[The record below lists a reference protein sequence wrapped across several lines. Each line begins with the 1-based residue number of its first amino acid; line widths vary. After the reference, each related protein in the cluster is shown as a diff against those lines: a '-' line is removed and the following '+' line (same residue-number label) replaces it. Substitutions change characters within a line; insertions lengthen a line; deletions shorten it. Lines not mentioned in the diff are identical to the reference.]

1 LQPDPRGPRRA
12 QATLPVPPARPA
24 RPRARGRGAAP
35 PAARP
40 AGEARPPGGHRGG
53 PGPLP
58 GAAQAAGAG
67 RVARLGPGPPAA
79 RCRRPRLGRR
89 AADPRRRRQA
99 PPGPGDADVIRAGRA
114 RGHVVSS
121 APGLADP
128 RPATPLEEVA
138 VAFGRALR
146 RAGVAAGPERVRM
159 LAEALQHVDV
169 MSRR

>member
-1 LQPDPRGPRRA
+1 
-12 QATLPVPPARPA
+12 
-24 RPRARGRGAAP
+24 
-35 PAARP
+35 
-40 AGEARPPGGHRGG
+40 
-53 PGPLP
+53 P

-79 RCRRPRLGRR
+79 RCRRPRRGRR

-99 PPGPGDADVIRAGRA
+99 PRGPGDADVIRAGRA

-169 MSRR
+169 MSRREVYWAGRVTCCSSQQELDVYDRVFADFFATMPPAVHSRERNEVVRPAP